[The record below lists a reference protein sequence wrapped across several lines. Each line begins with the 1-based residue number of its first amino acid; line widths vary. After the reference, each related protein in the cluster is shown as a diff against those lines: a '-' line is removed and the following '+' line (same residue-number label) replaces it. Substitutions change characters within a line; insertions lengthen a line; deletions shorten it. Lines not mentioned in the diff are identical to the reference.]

1 MDSYE
6 VIQRELVTFIRGVH
20 HASVAIR
27 VPDAPTL
34 ERPAFG
40 LMMWVREAGELR
52 LSALADQV
60 QVDVS
65 TASRQV
71 AALEAN
77 GWMTRERDTEDRRA
91 WRVRLTE
98 EGERVLVANKRA
110 RHEALRAALADWT
123 EDERQTFG
131 RLLAQ
136 LNHWYAGLRSKAAA
150 GHPVQ
155 PGLAADAA
163 RTTGTTVKE
172 MP

>member
-6 VIQRELVTFIRGVH
+6 VIQRELVTFIRGMH
-20 HASVAIR
+20 HAAAAIK

-34 ERPAFG
+34 ERPAFA
-40 LMMWVREAGELR
+40 LMMWVREVGELR
-52 LSALADQV
+52 LSALAEQV

-71 AALEAN
+71 AALEHA

-98 EGERVLVANKRA
+98 EGERVLAANKRA

-136 LNHWYAGLRSKAAA
+136 LNQSYGALRARIAA

-155 PGLAADAA
+155 AGLVAKAAQ
-163 RTTGTTVKE
+163 TTGTTVKE